1 MPPNEQQAE
10 AWNGSESV
18 YFVDNAGRYDFQ
30 LEPFARALLE
40 RALPQAHEVVLD
52 VGCGSGATTLEAAGK
67 AGRATGIDLSRP
79 LVELARRRARAAGIE
94 NADFVIADAQ
104 THEFAPGAFDLL
116 ISQFGL
122 MFFDDPLGALS
133 NLGGALRPGGRL
145 VFVCWQGLPANE
157 WLRLIG
163 DAVGRHVDLPEF
175 GRQVRGPGMFSLC
188 DAEETTALLNAAG
201 FEHVECE
208 SCTPTI
214 LIGGGGSLVES
225 IDFLLGMG
233 MARGLV
239 SLVDPSDRD
248 DVIRAVS
255 ADLKGRYE
263 EGVGTRLGAAAWV
276 VSAEVCG

>member
-10 AWNGSESV
+10 AWDGSESV

-52 VGCGSGATTLEAAGK
+52 VGCGPV
-67 AGRATGIDLSRP
+67 RRRSRP
-79 LVELARRRARAAGIE
+79 PAKRGVQQGSTCRDRSWSWPGAALGRGIE
-94 NADFVIADAQ
+94 NADFVIADAE
-104 THEFAPGAFDLL
+104 TPIAPGAFDLL

>member
-30 LEPFARALLE
+30 LEPFAELFSNALC
-40 RALPQAHEVVLD
+40 RRRTRSCSTSAAVRCDDARGRRQ
-52 VGCGSGATTLEAAGK
+52 SGACN
-67 AGRATGIDLSRP
+67 RDRP
-79 LVELARRRARAAGIE
+79 VETARGVGPARARAAGIE

-104 THEFAPGAFDLL
+104 THELAPGAFDLL

-175 GRQVRGPGMFSLC
+175 GRQVRGPGIFSLC

-208 SCTPTI
+208 SCAPTI

-263 EGVGTRLGAAAWV
+263 EGVGTRPVLQRGW
-276 VSAEVCG
+276 